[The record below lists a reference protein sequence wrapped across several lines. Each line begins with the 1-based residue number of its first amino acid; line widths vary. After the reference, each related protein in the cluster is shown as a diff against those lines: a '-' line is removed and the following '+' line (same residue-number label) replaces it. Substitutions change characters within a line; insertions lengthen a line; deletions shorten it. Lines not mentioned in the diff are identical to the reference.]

1 MFYETQSNSH
11 GLAHD
16 PFKAIVAPRPIG
28 WIGTR
33 SANGVNNLAPYSFF
47 NAVGDKP
54 KLVMFA
60 SSGRKDSLRNI
71 EDTGMFTVSFVSRSL
86 LKAMNESSA
95 PVPPEVDEFTLSG
108 LEAAEAQ
115 LVNAPYV
122 RDAAAALECRATMI
136 TTLQDMEG
144 KPTDSHMVVG
154 QVVGIHI
161 AERVVRNGRFD
172 LALADPIMR
181 LGYMDY
187 AGIDALFELERPLV
201 GSSS

>member
-1 MFYETQSNSH
+1 MFYETESNSH

-71 EDTGMFTVSFVSRSL
+71 EDTGVFTVSFVSRSL

-122 RDAAAALECRATMI
+122 QDAAAALECRATMI

-172 LALADPIMR
+172 LALAEPIMR

>member
-71 EDTGMFTVSFVSRSL
+71 EDTGVFTVSFVSRSL

>member
-71 EDTGMFTVSFVSRSL
+71 EDTGVFTVSFVSRSL

-95 PVPPEVDEFTLSG
+95 PVPSEVDEFTLSG

-115 LVNAPYV
+115 LVNAPFV